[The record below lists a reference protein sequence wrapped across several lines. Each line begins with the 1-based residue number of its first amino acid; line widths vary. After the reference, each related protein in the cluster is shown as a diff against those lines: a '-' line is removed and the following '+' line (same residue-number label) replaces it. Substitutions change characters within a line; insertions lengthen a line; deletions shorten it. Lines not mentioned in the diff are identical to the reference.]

1 MKKIHE
7 GEDVDRGL
15 TSKGMESQFGPCG
28 WGWYPS
34 ISWTEE
40 KESDVGRWGQACFGG
55 KRRVKNTDMGV
66 AELIVG

>member
-1 MKKIHE
+1 MDKTGQKPAVKDLSFWGGRQTMNPKSQTLIISMKKIHE

-34 ISWTEE
+34 IS
-40 KESDVGRWGQACFGG
+40 
-55 KRRVKNTDMGV
+55 
-66 AELIVG
+66 

>member
-1 MKKIHE
+1 MNPKSQTLIISMKKIHE

-34 ISWTEE
+34 IS
-40 KESDVGRWGQACFGG
+40 
-55 KRRVKNTDMGV
+55 
-66 AELIVG
+66 